1 MSFKNIYSFTKTSQ
15 SVKMRFLF
23 MLVLTMLIIFSD
35 VFAGVTGKIQGNVTD
50 KKSGDKLPGVNVTI
64 ENTTYGAA
72 TDING
77 NYFIL
82 QVPPGNYTVKFTMVG
97 YRDYVVRNVQVS
109 AELTTKINAELEE
122 TTVDVGSEVVII
134 AQRPVIQ
141 KDVTASVQF
150 LGLEQIAR
158 LPVVD
163 AKEGLFVQAGVFFDP
178 IPVVGGL
185 GSAGRGEQRY
195 SIRGG
200 SQDEIKWY
208 YDGVRTASLVNGR
221 ADWGGS
227 FTNLNMNSIQEVQ
240 IMTGGFTAEYGEAQS
255 GIVSVITK
263 EGSDRISA
271 SVDYIYGFPGQHH
284 FGNYL
289 YDPATQK
296 EFIDNTLPDGTL
308 DPNWWTTYRRN
319 QIYDYRRIPDHTIY
333 ATVGGPLITLSDM
346 PIKFFVSTQL
356 KSQAYTHP
364 HPRATRN
371 TENLFYNL
379 STRGK
384 NIRFRITGMYNHDAH
399 STLQENGDF
408 TNQAKYYRGWGSLL
422 DTYSWNLAGLFTQII
437 NNDLFYELRLST
449 YNIEYKEGPSDYT
462 RLGKSLNPTT
472 FGFMRYDG
480 YEDEPFD
487 QYSPILKNNII
498 SGDISL
504 VGNMNW
510 QWNTNNLLKTG
521 FEFRYNTYGEKESWR
536 IPSFTDN
543 KDDWINR
550 GLNETYHPLQFALYA
565 QNKMEF
571 ESMILNIGLRFDY
584 FDPNRMWFD
593 KSNLYNLA
601 IDPSYDVKKDPDLD
615 QVDSLGHVK
624 YSFENVLA
632 KKRVAAKSYA
642 MLSPRF
648 GVSFPITEN
657 SLLHFNYGH
666 YYQMPPLDQM
676 FEFLYFRPVNLVEK
690 IVAERIL
697 AAQEGRAPNHIA
709 STDGDPERVVAVT
722 NEPLKPQK
730 TIMFEAGIKHN
741 FGDIVVLDI
750 TAFYKDVF
758 DQTDER
764 VGLFDRLVRGYD
776 PFTKQINAN
785 QSYAAYFSGDYGDS
799 RGFEISLRTL
809 FNRYINM
816 DVNYSFSRSTS
827 GRASPKVI
835 IYDANGNPTYQW
847 DTEVNKR
854 IPTERTFS
862 RPHILRANLF
872 LSYPESQESSILNT
886 LLNGTSLSVLYRF
899 VSGQTFTYLLTTD
912 APDTYDNYRY
922 PASHNVDLKVDKLI
936 RLFGSHE
943 LTVYL
948 QITNLFNTKNLRS
961 YGDIVFDANATKD
974 YVETGKVSTVD
985 AAGYDI
991 SWQNYYDKRRFYF
1004 GVKYSF

>member
-15 SVKMRFLF
+15 TRIISLKLMLLVFILLF
-23 MLVLTMLIIFSD
+23 YSTA
-35 VFAGVTGKIQGNVTD
+35 FAGVTGKIQGTVID
-50 KKSGDKLPGVNVTI
+50 KKTGDKLPGVNVTI
-64 ENTTYGAA
+64 LNTTYGAA
-72 TDING
+72 TNVNG
-77 NYFIL
+77 EYFIL
-82 QVPPGNYTVKFTMVG
+82 QVPPGEYTMKFTMIG
-97 YRDYVVRNVQVS
+97 YRDYIVKNVNVS

-122 TTVDVGSEVVII
+122 VTVDVEGEVVII

-150 LGLEQIAR
+150 LGLEDIVR
-158 LPVVD
+158 LPVVE
-163 AKEGLFVQAGVFFDP
+163 AKDGLFLQAGVFYDP

-200 SQDEIKWY
+200 SQDEIKWF

-255 GIVSVITK
+255 GVVSVITK
-263 EGSDRISA
+263 EGSDRITA

-308 DPNWWTTYRRN
+308 DPNWWTPYRQR
-319 QIYDYRRIPDHTIY
+319 QIYDYRRIPDHTLY
-333 ATVGGPLITLSDM
+333 ATMGGPLITLGDM

-356 KSQAYTHP
+356 KSQAYTLP

-384 NIRFRITGMYNHDAH
+384 DIRLRINGTYNHDAH

-408 TNQAKYYRGWGSLL
+408 TSQAKYYRGWGSLL
-422 DTYSWNLAGLFTQII
+422 DTYNWSLAGLFTHII
-437 NNDLFYELRLST
+437 NNDLFYELRLSN
-449 YNIEYKEGPSDYT
+449 YNIEFKEGPSEYT
-462 RLGKSLNPTT
+462 ELGETQNSTS
-472 FGFMRYDG
+472 FGFMRYEG
-480 YEDEPFD
+480 YDTEPFD
-487 QYSPILKNNII
+487 QYSPIIRNNIV
-498 SGDISL
+498 SGDVSL
-504 VGNMNW
+504 VGNLNW
-510 QWNTNNLLKTG
+510 QFNSNNLLKTG
-521 FEFRYNTYGEKESWR
+521 FEFRYNTYAEKESWR
-536 IPSFTDN
+536 ILSTSN
-543 KDDWINR
+543 SEEDWINR
-550 GLNETYHPLQFALYA
+550 GLNETYHPLQFAVYV

-584 FDPNRMWFD
+584 FDPNRMWFE

-601 IDPSYDVKKDPDLD
+601 LDPLYDITKDPDLD
-615 QVDSLGHVK
+615 QVDSDGHVK

-632 KKRVAAKSYA
+632 KKRVPARSYS
-642 MLSPRF
+642 MISPRF

-676 FEFLYFRPVNLVEK
+676 FEFLYFKPVYLVKE
-690 IVAERIL
+690 IIAERKL
-697 AAQEGRAPNHIA
+697 AAQEGRAPKHIK
-709 STDGDPERVVAVT
+709 STAGDPERVVALTV
-722 NEPLKPQK
+722 EPLRPQK

-741 FGDIVVLDI
+741 FGDIVILDI
-750 TAFYKDVF
+750 TAFYKDIF

-764 VGLFDRLVRGYD
+764 VGLFDRLIKGID
-776 PFTKQINAN
+776 PYTGKINAN
-785 QSYAAYFSGDYGDS
+785 QSYAAYLSGDYGDS
-799 RGFEISLRTL
+799 RGFEVSLRTL
-809 FNRYINM
+809 FNKNINL
-816 DVNYSFSRSTS
+816 DLNYGFSRSTT
-827 GRASPKVI
+827 GRASPKI
-835 IYDANGNPTYQW
+835 ITYDENGNPTYQW

-854 IPTERTFS
+854 IPTERSFS

-872 LSYPESQESSILNT
+872 LSYPKSDESSIINI
-886 LLNGTSLSVLYRF
+886 LLGGTSLSFLYRF
-899 VSGQTFTYLLTTD
+899 TSGQTFTLALPTD
-912 APDTYDNYRY
+912 PPDTYDNYRY
-922 PASHNVDLKVDKLI
+922 PAIHNVDLKIDKLFNLY
-936 RLFGSHE
+936 RTHE

-948 QITNLFNTKNLRS
+948 QVTNLFNTKNLRS
-961 YGDIVFDANATKD
+961 YGSVVFNTNATVK
-974 YVETGKVSTVD
+974 YVKTGEVSTVD
-985 AAGYDI
+985 EGGYDI